1 MKAFGVSDLLA
12 AMVRLE
18 QTGHQ
23 FYTELAVRSEDE
35 EEKNFFSMLA
45 KEELKHEK
53 IYADLAEQYKSV
65 EPENQLDEPY
75 GAYLDILIN
84 QNFSFTEE
92 DLKDRETAFKIA
104 VGLEKDTLLFI
115 SEVELLIDTNHKEVF
130 EKIKA
135 EERSHLRALVAYR
148 DSHNI

>member
-1 MKAFGVSDLLA
+1 
-12 AMVRLE
+12 MVRLE

-35 EEKNFFSMLA
+35 EEKNFCMLA